1 MKTYNIF
8 FKIIFSGIWAQLL
21 MVISSVL
28 FARLYSPDDF
38 GVLAYVSGFASII
51 AIVSGLRFDYIAFSK
66 KEEEKHMFNVLT
78 LFLMFVVH
86 ITLIFFV
93 IISNF
98 FSDLF
103 SGRSYWLVFFSFS
116 SSIFY
121 LSTQLL
127 VSIGNYKYFS
137 RVRILQALLQL
148 IFGFLFFYFNW
159 NNGLVIAYSL
169 SQLLIG
175 LIVYNSYF
183 KKISNLKINNLKEC
197 FLADYK
203 HASYNTIIVLIQYA
217 TPFAPIL
224 FGQYLF
230 NSKEVGAFYL
240 ISSAVAS
247 PMSILRRS
255 LLNLFN
261 GEVTSIQKAKDLITN
276 FKKKNLVFLSLIF
289 SFVFCVLFLFF
300 YSEDV
305 VLLFFGKQW
314 LRYSYYVIP
323 IFVFFFLDMI
333 FQPFTTLLPL
343 WGKQKFSMFFEC
355 LRFLLVF
362 LVVPLVA
369 YLMSFS
375 YFSFFNFYFFA
386 TTLVYVLVIFK
397 VYRSIYPTSNTAV

>member
-1 MKTYNIF
+1 
-8 FKIIFSGIWAQLL
+8 

-28 FARLYSPDDF
+28 FARLYSPEDF
-38 GVLAYVSGFASII
+38 GALAYVSGFASII

-66 KEEEKHMFNVLT
+66 KEEEKHLFNVLT
-78 LFLMFVVH
+78 LFLMFLVH
-86 ITLIFFV
+86 LIFIFFV
-93 IISNF
+93 IISNI

-103 SGRSYWLVFFSFS
+103 SGKSYWLVFFSFS

-148 IFGFLFFYFNW
+148 VFGFLFFYLNW
-159 NNGLVIAYSL
+159 SNGLIIAYSL
-169 SQLLIG
+169 SQLIIG
-175 LIVYNSYF
+175 LIVYKSYLQKF
-183 KKISNLKINNLKEC
+183 SNLKRYNLKEC
-197 FLADYK
+197 FLAEYK
-203 HASYNTIIVLIQYA
+203 QASYNTIIVLIQYA

-224 FGQYLF
+224 LGQYLF
-230 NSKEVGAFYL
+230 ESKEVGAFYL

-261 GEVTSIQKAKDLITN
+261 GEVTSVQKARNLMTN
-276 FKKKNLVFLSLIF
+276 FKNKNIILIGLIF
-289 SFVFCVLFLFF
+289 SFITCVLFLFF

-305 VLLFFGKQW
+305 VRLFFGTQW
-314 LRYSYYVIP
+314 LRYSYYIVP
-323 IFVFFFLDMI
+323 LFVVFFLDMI

-343 WGKQKFSMFFEC
+343 WGKQKYSMFFEC
-355 LRFLLVF
+355 LRFLLVY
-362 LVVPLVA
+362 LIVPIVA

-375 YFSFFNFYFFA
+375 YFSFFNLYFLA
-386 TTLVYVLVIFK
+386 TTSVYILIILK
-397 VYRSIYPTSNTAV
+397 VYRLIYPPKNKIV